1 MYIKDICYQRSILN
15 FWEKEPNKKHSKKEK
30 KWYLNFNI
38 IFVIIIMN
46 IIKYVTKNWM
56 MILMVVLFL
65 LILNMTIVGNSISLR
80 EVPGTLRNMIVVEG
94 MSGKAKKDCVKGK
107 DCTCK

>member
-1 MYIKDICYQRSILN
+1 
-15 FWEKEPNKKHSKKEK
+15 
-30 KWYLNFNI
+30 
-38 IFVIIIMN
+38 MN

-65 LILNMTIVGNSISLR
+65 LILNMTVIGNSISLR
-80 EVPGTLRNMIVVEG
+80 DVPGTLRNMIVVEG
-94 MSGKAKKDCVKGK
+94 MSGKNCVKGK

>member
-1 MYIKDICYQRSILN
+1 VER
-15 FWEKEPNKKHSKKEK
+15 K

-94 MSGKAKKDCVKGK
+94 MSGKKAKKDCVKGK